1 MRRRPSD
8 RIEHVKPVGDLPVTG
23 ADQIEISDPAGRDI
37 AGSRSR
43 QTSLSDDK
51 VVPVTRRKKMR
62 ETCTEVR
69 DCS

>member
-23 ADQIEISDPAGRDI
+23 TDQVEISDPAGRDI
-37 AGSRSR
+37 AGSRL

-51 VVPVTRRKKMR
+51 VISA
-62 ETCTEVR
+62 R
-69 DCS
+69 DAD